1 MKYLKVSGRCW
12 NFAQRSKAY
21 FKFNPVLLF
30 NNSNTILMLILS
42 IAIAAMVLVRVL
54 PYVAGAWGAISR
66 R

>member
-1 MKYLKVSGRCW
+1 
-12 NFAQRSKAY
+12 
-21 FKFNPVLLF
+21 
-30 NNSNTILMLILS
+30 MLILS

>member
-1 MKYLKVSGRCW
+1 MKYLKVSRRCW
-12 NFAQRSKAY
+12 NFAQRSET
-21 FKFNPVLLF
+21 FFFNPVLLF

-54 PYVAGAWGAISR
+54 PYVAGAWGSISR